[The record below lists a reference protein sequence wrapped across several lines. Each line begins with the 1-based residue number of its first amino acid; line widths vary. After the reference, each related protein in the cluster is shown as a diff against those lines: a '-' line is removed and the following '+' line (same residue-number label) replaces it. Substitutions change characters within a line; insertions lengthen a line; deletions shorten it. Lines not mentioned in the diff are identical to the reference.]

1 MFLYLHS
8 DTNVEKV
15 HMVTALV
22 VYKSRLKRIS
32 RAGPEQ
38 IDGRTEKYMLRI
50 DGRFSPSFDLRCR

>member
-1 MFLYLHS
+1 
-8 DTNVEKV
+8 
-15 HMVTALV
+15 MVTALV